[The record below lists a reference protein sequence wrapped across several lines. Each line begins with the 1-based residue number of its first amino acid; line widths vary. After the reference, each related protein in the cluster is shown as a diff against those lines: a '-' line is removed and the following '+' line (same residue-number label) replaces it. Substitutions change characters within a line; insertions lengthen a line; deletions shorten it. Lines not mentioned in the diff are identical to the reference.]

1 VKRLFALLVA
11 LLLIPLPSFAADV
24 EIVPG
29 SNVNLVARDARIP
42 VTVKNNTDEAVT
54 VVVRGQATSFRLEI
68 LESAEVLIPP
78 QSSAI
83 AELPVRAIANGP
95 VEIAVWVEQ
104 KSGERLGEDVLI
116 EINVAYDVELFL
128 LVALA
133 VAMFALIIVGIVR
146 TVIKLGRRSE

>member
-1 VKRLFALLVA
+1 MRRLLA
-11 LLLIPLPSFAADV
+11 LLLALILIPTPALAQDV

-29 SNVNLVARDARIP
+29 SNINLVARDTRIP

-54 VVVRGQATSFRLEI
+54 VVVKGQSTSFRLEV
-68 LESAEVLIPP
+68 LEPAEVLIPP

-104 KSGERLGEDVLI
+104 KSGERLGENVLI
-116 EINVAYDVELFL
+116 EINVAYDVELFF
-128 LVALA
+128 LVLMG
-133 VAMFALIIVGIVR
+133 VAMFTLIIVGIIR
-146 TVIKLGRRSE
+146 TVIKLGRRRE

>member
-1 VKRLFALLVA
+1 MKRLLALVIA
-11 LLLIPLPSFAADV
+11 LLLLPLPSFGAEID
-24 EIVPG
+24 IVPG

-42 VTVKNNTDEAVT
+42 VTVKNNTDEAVS
-54 VVVRGQATSFRLEI
+54 VVVRGKANSFRIEV

-104 KSGERLGEDVLI
+104 KSGERLGEDVII
-116 EINVAYDVELFL
+116 EVNVAYDVELFL

-133 VAMFALIIVGIVR
+133 VAMFALIIVGVVR

>member
-1 VKRLFALLVA
+1 MRRLLA
-11 LLLIPLPSFAADV
+11 LLLALILIPTPALAQDV

-29 SNVNLVARDARIP
+29 SNINLVARDTRIP

-54 VVVRGQATSFRLEI
+54 VVVKGQSTSFRLEV
-68 LESAEVLIPP
+68 LEPAEVLIPP

-116 EINVAYDVELFL
+116 EINVAYDVELFF
-128 LVALA
+128 LVLMG
-133 VAMFALIIVGIVR
+133 VAMFTLIIVGVIR
-146 TVIKLGRRSE
+146 TVIKLGRRRE

>member
-1 VKRLFALLVA
+1 MKRLLALVIA
-11 LLLIPLPSFAADV
+11 LLLLPLPSFGAEI

-42 VTVKNNTDEAVT
+42 VTVKNNTDDAVS
-54 VVVRGQATSFRLEI
+54 VVVYGKANSFRIEV

-104 KSGERLGEDVLI
+104 KSGERLGEDVII
-116 EINVAYDVELFL
+116 EVNVAYDVELFL

-133 VAMFALIIVGIVR
+133 VAMFALIIVGVVR

>member
-1 VKRLFALLVA
+1 MKRLFALLIA
-11 LLLIPLPSFAADV
+11 LALIPLPGFAADV

-42 VTVKNNTDEAVT
+42 VTVKNNTDQTVT
-54 VVVRGQATSFRLEI
+54 VVVRGQATSFRIEVLEP
-68 LESAEVLIPP
+68 AEVQVPP

-95 VEIAVWVEQ
+95 VEIAVWVEE
-104 KSGERLGEDVLI
+104 KSGERLGEDVI
-116 EINVAYDVELFL
+116 VEVNVAYDVELFL

-146 TVIKLGRRSE
+146 TAIKLGGRNE

>member
-1 VKRLFALLVA
+1 MRRLLA
-11 LLLIPLPSFAADV
+11 LLLALILIPTPALAQDV

-29 SNVNLVARDARIP
+29 SNINLVARDTRIP

-54 VVVRGQATSFRLEI
+54 VVVKGQSTSFRLEV
-68 LESAEVLIPP
+68 LETAEVLIPP

-104 KSGERLGEDVLI
+104 KSGERLGEDVSI
-116 EINVAYDVELFL
+116 EINVAYAVELFF
-128 LVALA
+128 LVLMG
-133 VAMFALIIVGIVR
+133 VAMFTLIIVGVIR
-146 TVIKLGRRSE
+146 TVIKLGRRRE

>member
-1 VKRLFALLVA
+1 
-11 LLLIPLPSFAADV
+11 
-24 EIVPG
+24 
-29 SNVNLVARDARIP
+29 
-42 VTVKNNTDEAVT
+42 VKNNTDEAVT

>member
-1 VKRLFALLVA
+1 MKRLVA
-11 LLLIPLPSFAADV
+11 LLLALLVLPTPALAQDV

-29 SNVNLVARDARIP
+29 SNINLVARDTRIP
-42 VTVKNNTDEAVT
+42 VTVKNNTDVPVT
-54 VVVRGQATSFRLEI
+54 VMVKGQSTSFRLEV
-68 LESAEVLIPP
+68 LEAAEVLIPA

-104 KSGERLGEDVLI
+104 KSGERVGEEVLI

-128 LVALA
+128 LVLMG
-133 VAMFALIIVGIVR
+133 VAMFSLIIVGIIR
-146 TVIKLGRRSE
+146 TVIKLGRRRG

>member
-1 VKRLFALLVA
+1 MKRLLTLVIA
-11 LLLIPLPSFAADV
+11 LLLVPLPSLAADF

-54 VVVRGQATSFRLEI
+54 VMVQGEASSFRIEV

-78 QSSAI
+78 RSSAI
-83 AELPVRAIANGP
+83 AELPVRAIANGA
-95 VEIAVWVEQ
+95 VQVTVWVEE
-104 KSGERLGEDVLI
+104 KSGEKIGEDVII
-116 EINVAYDVELFL
+116 EVNVAYDVELFL
-128 LVALA
+128 LVSLA
-133 VAMFALIIVGIVR
+133 VGMFALIIVGVVR

>member
-1 VKRLFALLVA
+1 MKRLLALVIA
-11 LLLIPLPSFAADV
+11 LLLLPLPSFGAEID
-24 EIVPG
+24 IVPG

-42 VTVKNNTDEAVT
+42 VTVKNNTDDAVS
-54 VVVRGQATSFRLEI
+54 VVVYGKANSFRIEV

-104 KSGERLGEDVLI
+104 KSGERLGEDVII
-116 EINVAYDVELFL
+116 EVNVAYDVELFL

-133 VAMFALIIVGIVR
+133 VAMFALIIVGVVR

>member
-1 VKRLFALLVA
+1 VKRLLALVIA
-11 LLLIPLPSFAADV
+11 LLLLPLPSFGAEI

-42 VTVKNNTDEAVT
+42 VTVKNNTDDAVS
-54 VVVRGQATSFRLEI
+54 VVVYGKANSFRIEV

-104 KSGERLGEDVLI
+104 KSGERLGEDVII
-116 EINVAYDVELFL
+116 EVNVAYDVELFL

-133 VAMFALIIVGIVR
+133 VAMFALIIVGVVR

>member
-1 VKRLFALLVA
+1 MKRLVA
-11 LLLIPLPSFAADV
+11 LLLALLVLPTPALAQDV

-29 SNVNLVARDARIP
+29 SNINLVARDTRIP
-42 VTVKNNTDEAVT
+42 VTVKNNTDAPVT
-54 VVVRGQATSFRLEI
+54 VMVKGQSTSFRLEV
-68 LESAEVLIPP
+68 LEDAEVLIPA

-104 KSGERLGEDVLI
+104 KSGERVGEEVLI

-128 LVALA
+128 LVLMG
-133 VAMFALIIVGIVR
+133 VAMFSLIIVGIIR
-146 TVIKLGRRSE
+146 TVIKLGRRRG

>member
-1 VKRLFALLVA
+1 MKRLFALALALV
-11 LLLIPLPSFAADV
+11 LLPIPAFGAEV

-42 VTVKNNTDEAVT
+42 VTVKNNTDEAVS
-54 VVVRGQATSFRLEI
+54 VVVFGKANSFRLEI

-83 AELPVRAIANGP
+83 AELPVRAVANGP

-104 KSGERLGEDVLI
+104 KSGERLGEDVI
-116 EINVAYDVELFL
+116 VEVNVAYDVELFL

-146 TVIKLGRRSE
+146 TAIKLGRSSE

>member
-1 VKRLFALLVA
+1 MKRLLA
-11 LLLIPLPSFAADV
+11 LLLALLLVPAPALAQDV

-29 SNVNLVARDARIP
+29 SNINLVARDTRIP

-54 VVVRGQATSFRLEI
+54 VVVKGKSTSFRLEV
-68 LESAEVLIPP
+68 LEPDEVLIPP

-104 KSGERLGEDVLI
+104 KSGEIVGDEVLI
-116 EINVAYDVELFL
+116 EINVAYDVELFF
-128 LVALA
+128 LVLMG
-133 VAMFALIIVGIVR
+133 VAMFTLIIVGIIR
-146 TVIKLGRRSE
+146 TVIKLGRRRE